1 MKCNKCNS
9 EIPLDAKF
17 CPNCGSKVDEDVLK
31 QPHTCVKCHTPM
43 PAEALFCPNCGEP
56 VQNEEVRPQIGDYYY
71 TDGTYSHEKD
81 PDKTVAGI
89 VFSTETTE
97 VEKSHGWTHG
107 QIVATRFA
115 RYTVWRTEKYG
126 LFNLKE
132 RSVRRETDRLRWGPN
147 LLLPA
152 PHKCFSQKETYQML
166 NDRDGYVY
174 TYSGLTNDE
183 SYELFNA
190 ARNYPTPLP
199 MGKTSGWYVPAV
211 GQIIDILENIIGEKL
226 IWEDRDNPSTLIK
239 CVNSKDVYDKVETFI
254 NKLADYTYQ
263 RHIASSTQHCYN
275 NDSNIYGCQRCSIDI
290 VNQDGIP
297 KEIWLYFSQSKE
309 SVMSFLLP
317 VAAF

>member
-1 MKCNKCNS
+1 MKCNNCNS

-31 QPHTCVKCHTPM
+31 QPHTCVKCHTPT

-56 VQNEEVRPQIGDYYY
+56 VQSEKGRPQIGDYYY

-81 PDKTVAGI
+81 PSKTVAGI

-107 QIVATRFA
+107 QIVATKFA
-115 RYTVWRTEKYG
+115 RYMVWRTEKYG

-132 RSVRRETDRLRWGPN
+132 RSVQEEDDSFIWGPD
-147 LLLPA
+147 LLLPN

-166 NDRDGYVY
+166 NDRDGYIY

-190 ARNYPTPLP
+190 ARNFSTPLP
-199 MGKTSGWYVPAV
+199 LGKTSGWYVPAV
-211 GQIIDILENIIGEKL
+211 GQIIDMFENIIGEKL
-226 IWEDRDNPSTLIK
+226 IWEDKDNSSTLVK
-239 CVNSKDVYDKVETFI
+239 CVNSKDVYDKVESFI
-254 NKLADYTYQ
+254 KHLSDFDYQ
-263 RHIASSTQHCYN
+263 RTLASSTQFCVN
-275 NDSNIYGCQRCSIDI
+275 NDHNTYGCKYCVIEL
-290 VNQDGIP
+290 VNQDRIP
-297 KEIWLYFSQSKE
+297 KEIWLVVSNEKDWASC
-309 SVMSFLLP
+309 LLP